1 MTDIP
6 STLNTYTAPPLNANT
21 IPNGSSA
28 QVVDSAASPIEE
40 EEDYTIKC
48 FCGFQ
53 VDDGNTVFC
62 DRCETWQHIE
72 CYYFEDYRNGQA
84 PDVGSIEH
92 ACVDCSPRSYDKKS
106 ASERQRERFMPGE
119 RKVKKVPTKP
129 IKRRAKPPESNT
141 SIANGYSHEG
151 YDQSIVHDRTSGS
164 PRDQGPPTK
173 RPKTSH
179 RHSGSINL
187 HAGPLAPKS
196 VSSRKASKNTNQH
209 PSVNEYYPEP
219 PSPEFLRLH
228 DYDPGDASLSANIFN
243 DIAITRS
250 LSLWSHDVEA
260 LSLAANGLTQ
270 PQIFHRLNDPLDSVA
285 MPQLHKELRVDTSI
299 EIEGRHPQR
308 TFLTTENGMAQ
319 ESIVGELCGRI
330 GSMQDYCQDIANKW
344 DYLRHPAPFVFFH
357 PKLPIYIDTRQAG
370 SICRYLRRSCRPNVE
385 LRTILEDGSDYR
397 FIFIAKENLEAGTE
411 LTIPWT
417 TDEHI
422 RRCMDQ
428 LSNPIKQEG
437 TVDAD
442 LYLSDWVRR
451 VLYNFG
457 GCACESIEQC
467 GLYKWLRPRDA
478 SNTSNG
484 NGILSNG
491 KTWKGRNGYMKANAT
506 PDIGNGI
513 NSRASSEGMK
523 RSDEDDHDNS
533 RSVSGSK
540 TPTRYVFGVPSLE
553 LSDRDRRKIAA
564 AEKNFEQLEQE
575 RQQPAHKRKKRSS
588 GGSNLNTPTV
598 ATSVRPPSPVQIAY
612 DANVWDQ
619 KQLGH
624 GSISISQPNTPSM
637 SSRPHYADAGT
648 VRKKSGSPVAK
659 YSHASFTHPNSSA
672 KRSSHP
678 NTPLIKSPPTPQYY
692 VHSSVQTDVD
702 KADESDQPAAPQG
715 HKKRIYISLGKRLL
729 MRCQQD
735 REQAQQER
743 RISIES
749 SADATLSEEINQ
761 QNTVKVT
768 SSVAAEQSVDLDK
781 EMKDVTESLNSALPD
796 DSSPDRPVEKP
807 RPPDKDSLLPDS
819 PRTEIKPPPP
829 PSIINSTPVMSSQ
842 GKPINGFR
850 SAELRVQLPSTNHYS
865 HDPASAPPMAATI
878 TPTIGRSSFSHTP
891 NTYPPFFTSSTPS
904 AVAPSPV
911 KKVSLGEYFSRR
923 KTESQIP
930 TNGKAAGGSP
940 TTSQDTSTIKG
951 LGHGEDEGKV
961 MLLEV
966 NGVADSPREVVE
978 PLFGRKSSVP

>member
-1 MTDIP
+1 MTDSP
-6 STLNTYTAPPLNANT
+6 STLNTYTAPLLNANT
-21 IPNGSSA
+21 LPNGGFA
-28 QVVDSAASPIEE
+28 QAVDSAASPIEE

-53 VDDGNTVFC
+53 LDDGNTVFC

-72 CYYFEDYRNGQA
+72 CYYFEDYRNGHA
-84 PDVGSIEH
+84 PDVASIEH

-106 ASERQRERFMPGE
+106 AVERQRERFMPGE
-119 RKVKKVPTKP
+119 RKVKKVSTKP
-129 IKRRAKPPESNT
+129 IKRRAKLSEPNASV
-141 SIANGYSHEG
+141 ANGYSHEG
-151 YDQSIVHDRTSGS
+151 YDQSIALDRTSGS

-179 RHSGSINL
+179 RNSGSINL
-187 HAGPLAPKS
+187 HAGPLAQKP
-196 VSSRKASKNTNQH
+196 VSSRKASKNTGQH
-209 PSVNEYYPEP
+209 PSVNEYCLEP

-228 DYDPGDASLSANIFN
+228 DYDSGDASLLANIFN

-270 PQIFHRLNDPLDSVA
+270 PQIFHRLSDPLDSVA
-285 MPQLHKELRVDTSI
+285 MPQLRKEHRVDTSI
-299 EIEGRHPQR
+299 EIEGRHPQW

-330 GSMQDYCQDIANKW
+330 GHMQDYCQDNANRW

-411 LTIPWT
+411 LTISWT

-422 RRCMDQ
+422 RRWMDQ

-442 LYLSDWVRR
+442 LYVSDWVQK
-451 VLYNFG
+451 VLSNFG
-457 GCACESIEQC
+457 GCACESVEQC
-467 GLYKWLRPRDA
+467 GLVKWLRPRDG

-484 NGILSNG
+484 TLSNG
-491 KTWKGRNGYMKANAT
+491 KPWKGRNGHMKANTT

-523 RSDEDDHDNS
+523 RSDDEDHDNS

-540 TPTRYVFGVPSLE
+540 TPTRYGFGVPSLE
-553 LSDRDRRKIAA
+553 ISDRDKRKIAA
-564 AEKNFEQLEQE
+564 VEKNFEQLEQE

-598 ATSVRPPSPVQIAY
+598 AASVRTPLPLEIAY
-612 DANVWDQ
+612 YTNIWGQ

-624 GSISISQPNTPSM
+624 GSISMSQPNTPSM
-637 SSRPHYADAGT
+637 STSRPHYADAST
-648 VRKKSGSPVAK
+648 TRKMSGSPVAR
-659 YSHASFTHPNSSA
+659 YSQTPFKRPNSSA

-678 NTPLIKSPPTPQYY
+678 NTPSIKSPLTPYNY
-692 VHSSVQTDVD
+692 VHSSVQTDFD
-702 KADESDQPAAPQG
+702 KSDESDHPAAPQG
-715 HKKRIYISLGKRLL
+715 LKKRVYISLGKRLL

-735 REQAQQER
+735 REQAQKER
-743 RISIES
+743 RKSMDS
-749 SADATLSEEINQ
+749 HADATPSEGIDE
-761 QNTVKVT
+761 QNTVKTT
-768 SSVAAEQSVDLDK
+768 SNHPAEQSVDLDM
-781 EMKDVTESLNSALPD
+781 EMKDVAESLSLALPD
-796 DSSPDRPVEKP
+796 ESSPDRPVEKP
-807 RPPDKDSLLPDS
+807 RPPDKDSVVPDLPS
-819 PRTEIKPPPP
+819 TEIKPPPP

-865 HDPASAPPMAATI
+865 HDPASAPPMAATMA
-878 TPTIGRSSFSHTP
+878 PTIGRSSFSHTP
-891 NTYPPFFTSSTPS
+891 NSYPPLFSSSTPG

-911 KKVSLGEYFSRR
+911 KKVSLEEYFTRR

-930 TNGKAAGGSP
+930 TNGKAAGSSP
-940 TTSQDTSTIKG
+940 TTCQGTNTIKG

-978 PLFGRKSSVP
+978 PLFGRKASAP

>member
-21 IPNGSSA
+21 LPNGSSGQA
-28 QVVDSAASPIEE
+28 VDSAASPIEE

-72 CYYFEDYRNGQA
+72 CYYYEDYRNGQA

-119 RKVKKVPTKP
+119 RRVKKVPTKP
-129 IKRRAKPPESNT
+129 IKRRAKLPESNA
-141 SIANGYSHEG
+141 SVANGYSHEG
-151 YDQSIVHDRTSGS
+151 YDHSVAHDRTSGS

-179 RHSGSINL
+179 RNSGSVNL
-187 HAGPLAPKS
+187 HAGPLVPKS

-209 PSVNEYYPEP
+209 PSVNEYYLEP

-228 DYDPGDASLSANIFN
+228 DYDSGDASLSANIFN

-250 LSLWSHDVEA
+250 LSLWSDDVEA

-285 MPQLHKELRVDTSI
+285 MPQLHKEHRVDTSI

-308 TFLTTENGMAQ
+308 TYLTTENGMAQ

-330 GSMQDYCQDIANKW
+330 GHMQDYCQDNANRW

-411 LTIPWT
+411 LTISWT

-422 RRCMDQ
+422 RRWMDQ

-437 TVDAD
+437 TVEAD
-442 LYLSDWVRR
+442 LYVSDWVQK
-451 VLYNFG
+451 VLSNFG
-457 GCACESIEQC
+457 GCACESVEQC
-467 GLYKWLRPRDA
+467 GLVKWLLPRDA

-484 NGILSNG
+484 TLSNG
-491 KTWKGRNGYMKANAT
+491 KSWKGRNGHMKANAT

-513 NSRASSEGMK
+513 SSRASSEGMK
-523 RSDEDDHDNS
+523 RSDDEDHDNS

-540 TPTRYVFGVPSLE
+540 TPTRYGFGIPILE
-553 LSDRDRRKIAA
+553 ISDRDKRKIAA
-564 AEKNFEQLEQE
+564 ADKKSEQRGQE

-588 GGSNLNTPTV
+588 GSSNLNTPTV
-598 ATSVRPPSPVQIAY
+598 ATSVRTRSPIQVAY
-612 DANVWDQ
+612 DANVWSQ

-624 GSISISQPNTPSM
+624 GSISTSQPNTPSM
-637 SSRPHYADAGT
+637 SSRPHYADTSTA
-648 VRKKSGSPVAK
+648 RKKSGSPVAK
-659 YSHASFTHPNSSA
+659 YSHASSKRPNSSA

-678 NTPLIKSPPTPQYY
+678 NTPSVKSPLTPYNY

-702 KADESDQPAAPQG
+702 KSDESGQPAAPQG
-715 HKKRIYISLGKRLL
+715 HKKRVYISLGKRLL

-735 REQAQQER
+735 REQAQKER
-743 RISIES
+743 KMSVDNT
-749 SADATLSEEINQ
+749 ADATLSEESNQ
-761 QNTVKVT
+761 ENTVNAT
-768 SSVAAEQSVDLDK
+768 SNVPAEQSVDLDK
-781 EMKDVTESLNSALPD
+781 EKKGITESLNLALPD
-796 DSSPDRPVEKP
+796 ASSPDRPVEKP
-807 RPPDKDSLLPDS
+807 RPPDKDSILPDS
-819 PRTEIKPPPP
+819 PRTGIKPPPP

-842 GKPINGFR
+842 SKPINGFR

-865 HDPASAPPMAATI
+865 HDPVSAPPMAATI
-878 TPTIGRSSFSHTP
+878 TPTVGRSSLSHTP
-891 NTYPPFFTSSTPS
+891 NSYPPLFSSSTS
-904 AVAPSPV
+904 GAVAPSPV

-930 TNGKAAGGSP
+930 TNGKAAGSSP
-940 TTSQDTSTIKG
+940 TTYQGTNTIKG
-951 LGHGEDEGKV
+951 MGHGEDEGKV

-978 PLFGRKSSVP
+978 PLFGRKSSAP